1 MVSFTGVGLGAFA
14 QESRLLGDQRIRRK
28 LSDLQETQLRQ
39 QQQTAVRENINDLV
53 GAAAGV
59 AERAAEVGR
68 DPTAS
73 IAELRER
80 VALTAQAG
88 GLNPDEFTAMFDAAT
103 TGFAGPAE
111 RGVAVGTESA
121 AKLTGELGRLPTTT
135 ERERSAGV
143 EEPNPN
149 VVNFRVGDSFE
160 SINVNDPAALADVL
174 DRGGVRV
181 GLDVQASDV
190 SGLDFEKGT
199 KKEAE
204 GRVLQTQTL
213 LRNTA
218 TLEGLLAEG
227 GAVGAVPA
235 FRGLLNVTVAQFV
248 PGSFDKDRA
257 QFERFNKLTRQ
268 AALRVVSDESRFS
281 EADRDF
287 IFDLFPET
295 GAFESEQNAAVKLR
309 VMQAF
314 FLRRLEPDLVA
325 SGIDPD
331 SINVGLGPDEV
342 RDAVQRGFL
351 SADEGVRILDKLFPD
366 FLDQL
371 GGGSGG

>member
-53 GAAAGV
+53 EAAAGV
-59 AERAAEVGR
+59 AERAAEAGI
-68 DPTAS
+68 DATPL
-73 IAELRER
+73 IAPLRER
-80 VALTAQAG
+80 AGVTADAG
-88 GLNPDEFTAMFDAAT
+88 GVNRNEVEAMFDAAT
-103 TGFAGPAE
+103 RFPGPAE
-111 RGVAVGTESA
+111 VGAAEGKRKA
-121 AKLTGELGRLPTTT
+121 AKLSSELGRDPTAP